1 MKIAFWAVTRGA
13 GNIAKKFEKI
23 LGKKDFKIE
32 VFTLKKFN
40 IEDTIQMENFT
51 ETLEKEFNSYD
62 GHIFIMATG
71 IVVRKISTLI
81 KSKDIDPAVVVI
93 DEGAHFVIS
102 LLSGHLGG
110 ANELAEIIGE
120 KLNLLPII
128 TTSSDVTG
136 KIAVDTLSQ
145 KLNGELES
153 LEKAKNVTSLIVDG
167 KGVDI
172 KLPKNV
178 DFDKKGDVEGI
189 IIVSN
194 RENIESV
201 RIYPK
206 NLVLGIG
213 CKRRTSE
220 EHILTGIE
228 MAMKKHN
235 LSMKSIKKIA
245 TVDIKADEI
254 GLIAAAK
261 TLGKDLIIISREDI
275 KMVEG
280 QFEGSQF
287 VKKQIGVTCVS
298 EPCALLA
305 SSGNGKFLEKKYI
318 YDGMTISIYEEKIYE

>member
-1 MKIAFWAVTRGA
+1 MKLAIWSVTRGA
-13 GNIAKKFEKI
+13 GRLAKLYGDTLKAQI
-23 LGKKDFKIE
+23 Y
-32 VFTLKKFN
+32 TLKKFN

-51 ETLEKEFNSYD
+51 ETLEKEFNNYD

-81 KSKDIDPAVVVI
+81 KSKDVDPAVVVI

-153 LEKAKNVTSLIVDG
+153 LEKAKNVTSLVVDG

-178 DFDKKGDVEGI
+178 DFDKKGDVEGV

-213 CKRRTSE
+213 CKRGTSE

-245 TVDIKADEI
+245 TVDIKADEV
-254 GLIAAAK
+254 GLIDAAK

-275 KMVEG
+275 KKVEN

>member
-1 MKIAFWAVTRGA
+1 MKLAIWSVTRGA
-13 GNIAKKFEKI
+13 GRLAKLYGDTLKAQI
-23 LGKKDFKIE
+23 Y
-32 VFTLKKFN
+32 TLKKFN

-71 IVVRKISTLI
+71 IVVRKISILI

-206 NLVLGIG
+206 DLVLGIG
-213 CKRRTSE
+213 CKRGTSE

-245 TVDIKADEI
+245 TVDIKANEV
-254 GLIAAAK
+254 GLINAAK
-261 TLGKDLIIISREDI
+261 TLRKDLIIISREDI
-275 KMVEG
+275 KKIEN

-305 SSGNGKFLEKKYI
+305 SSRNGKFLEKKYI
-318 YDGMTISIYEEKIYE
+318 YDGMTISIYEEKVYE